1 MRISILLL
9 TPLLLLPLH
18 AQEANSSETA
28 ILQKVL
34 DRLDALE
41 RQNHELAD
49 EVHSLREEL
58 QSARSVPVPEA
69 QAPTGS
75 AQPPLEERVA
85 VNEQRIAEQAQTKV
99 EASQKL
105 PLSLTGMLLFNAFS
119 TSAAPSAPY
128 ASAFRYAAGDS
139 GATLRQTQ
147 LGLQFQGPHL
157 PGDGR
162 VHGFV
167 SMDFFSGS
175 VYAAGTN
182 WLRIRRGA
190 LSFDW
195 EHRSLTFGQDKPL
208 IAPRQPNSF
217 AEVGVPPLAG
227 AGNLWL
233 WLPQARYEE
242 RHNLGANSGF
252 VAQASVLETAESYA
266 SLPPEYSKTLEQ
278 VRPGFEG
285 RLEFWHKFDDVRRF
299 EIAPAFHASATHVAG
314 TSIASRI
321 ASFDWLIVPWSK
333 VEITG
338 TAFHGRNVA
347 SLGALDQGFS
357 IVSDQQVRPIHSS
370 GGWAQISVPLASR
383 VTLNLLSGLE
393 GDRARDLL
401 PGNVVRNLEYASN
414 VIYRIGPN
422 VLVAMEALQMR
433 TRLLSGPEQV
443 RNRYD
448 LALAYLF

>member
-58 QSARSVPVPEA
+58 RSARSGSVPEA
-69 QAPTGS
+69 QTAAET

-85 VNEQRIAEQAQTKV
+85 VNEQRISDQAQTKV

-119 TSAAPSAPY
+119 TSAAPNTSY
-128 ASAFRYAAGDS
+128 ATSGYGAGNS

-147 LGLQFQGPHL
+147 LGLQFQGPRL

-162 VHGFV
+162 VHGFL

-242 RHNLGANSGF
+242 RHNLGASSGF
-252 VAQASVLETAESYA
+252 VAQASVLETAEGYA
-266 SLPPEYSKTLEQ
+266 SLPPEYSRTLEQ

-285 RLEFWHKFDDVRRF
+285 RLELWHKFDDVRRV
-299 EIAPAFHASATHVAG
+299 EIAPSFHVSSTHVAG

-338 TAFHGRNVA
+338 AAFHGRNVA

-357 IVSDQQVRPIHSS
+357 IGGDQQVRPIHSN
-370 GGWAQISVPLASR
+370 GGWAQISVPLTSR
-383 VTLNLLSGLE
+383 VTLNLFSGLE

-401 PGNVVRNLEYASN
+401 RGNVVRNLEYASN

-443 RNRYD
+443 QNRYD
-448 LALAYLF
+448 LGLAYLF